1 MYYQLRLHLD
11 VQNVEFSFAL
21 FMNGFGEVPS
31 LHFQQVLKD
40 YKKVAEPPITGDM
53 IDAQGMVFLTAG
65 FETTANTLG
74 SLIFHLA
81 THPDVQ
87 SKGNG
92 VSSRTLWGLIW
103 ESFGGLFRVPLK
115 SSQAQVHYIYL
126 FYSL

>member
-1 MYYQLRLHLD
+1 MHI
-11 VQNVEFSFAL
+11 L
-21 FMNGFGEVPS
+21 FKV
-31 LHFQQVLKD
+31 HYRLKD
-40 YKKVAEPPITGDM
+40 SKKVAEPPITGDM

-92 VSSRTLWGLIW
+92 VSSGSLW
-103 ESFGGLFRVPLK
+103 GLFRV
-115 SSQAQVHYIYL
+115 SSE
-126 FYSL
+126 SL